1 MSLIWDEVLRAL
13 PVLSRLATLL
23 DIGAVGVGVLEVL
36 GSKGPELG
44 PGQED
49 RPAGQDDQA
58 RPEVDVDPGGK
69 PPRPVNVRHIR
80 VDLAGAARGGPIGIR
95 ELEVIDLALS

>member
-1 MSLIWDEVLRAL
+1 M
-13 PVLSRLATLL
+13 T
-23 DIGAVGVGVLEVL
+23 
-36 GSKGPELG
+36 
-44 PGQED
+44 
-49 RPAGQDDQA
+49 RPAQ
-58 RPEVDVDPGGK
+58 VDVDPGGK